1 MPLSFLIDRVL
12 EVPASNTLA
21 PNDAP
26 NAFADVS
33 VPRTSKV
40 LKKKDYDVS
49 SIIVFL
55 LRIETL
61 IMIDL
66 AQTITEKISKSRP
79 LLRTAFMVAEL
90 GFEPRQTESES
101 VVLPLHNSAVI
112 IAASSIISQKNVMST
127 TFLR

>member
-1 MPLSFLIDRVL
+1 MPQTHQQTYLYQGHG
-12 EVPASNTLA
+12 
-21 PNDAP
+21 
-26 NAFADVS
+26 
-33 VPRTSKV
+33 KV

-49 SIIVFL
+49 NIITFL

-61 IMIDL
+61 IMMDL
-66 AQTITEKISKSRP
+66 ETITEIISKSRP

-127 TFLR
+127 TFCDKLRLEHDNTVLGYTLIN

>member
-1 MPLSFLIDRVL
+1 MPQTHQQTYLYQGHG
-12 EVPASNTLA
+12 
-21 PNDAP
+21 
-26 NAFADVS
+26 
-33 VPRTSKV
+33 KV

-49 SIIVFL
+49 NIITFL

-61 IMIDL
+61 IMINL
-66 AQTITEKISKSRP
+66 AKTLTEIISKSRP

-127 TFLR
+127 TFCDKLRLEHDNTVLGYTLIN